1 MYLLFVNWVQHGGSG
16 RLKPSRATAVLHG
29 SSTRRLKRKGKGV
42 LGARE
47 ARGPDP
53 GAKAGEEGGK
63 EMPAR
68 RLLFSP
74 SPLLIMYAKITQLWM
89 TSCQI
94 SLAAKHLFLAS
105 VFLKQENWSEGEW
118 RYVLQQKKFKCGRP
132 LKEESCN
139 DEWLVI

>member
-42 LGARE
+42 WGARE

-74 SPLLIMYAKITQLWM
+74 SLLLIMYAKITQLWM

-105 VFLKQENWSEGEW
+105 VFLKKRKLKW
-118 RYVLQQKKFKCGRP
+118 RGVKLRTIKKKFKCGRP
-132 LKEESCN
+132 LKEENCN
-139 DEWLVI
+139 DASLVV